1 MADAVCALIII
12 AQCGMDFVVAAICSQ
27 HEPSAVA
34 GVASTIIT
42 SIEATSLKR
51 HIMLLKVYYGAM
63 TAGM

>member
-1 MADAVCALIII
+1 
-12 AQCGMDFVVAAICSQ
+12 MDFVVAAICSQ